1 MSADKQP
8 NLFALVHS
16 TLLNQ
21 PEAFVLW
28 FNGSACVG
36 PAFTI
41 VIELWRDKPTI
52 IFKGEPDL
60 IGADLQSAG
69 NVELEIPFWWRRRI
83 VKAARRVV
91 IRAAMQRVLK
101 APIDLC
107 TDGCRH
113 HRLKHTKGYKPSWCA
128 HEWPGAF
135 SAEGYCTACPK
146 FEPQE
151 NQGSEGAQ
159 KIFLKKFSKGGDGST
174 S

>member
-8 NLFALVHS
+8 NIFALVHS

-41 VIELWRDKPTI
+41 IIELWRDKPTL
-52 IFKGEPDL
+52 IFKGK
-60 IGADLQSAG
+60 ADLTGAALQSVG
-69 NVELEIPFWWRRRI
+69 NIELEIPFWWRWRI

-91 IRAAMQRVLK
+91 IRAATQRVLK

-107 TDGCRH
+107 TDGCL
-113 HRLKHTKGYKPSWCA
+113 HRLKHAKGYKPSWCA
-128 HEWPGAF
+128 HEWPGTF
-135 SAEGYCTACPK
+135 NAEGYCTACPK
-146 FEPQE
+146 FELQE

-159 KIFLKKFSKGGDGST
+159 KISLRKFSKGGGEQT